1 MRWGQHR
8 TEKSEQLEEDKMLG
22 TAIRR
27 NIPSFLLTTLAGVVL
42 MVIAIFNV
50 ANSYS
55 LYYRIEIWMTAVHFF
70 SMIYPLLSSVP
81 FCWRFFYERKD
92 GYLKYTVNRYP
103 LKRYVV
109 ENFVASGLLVF
120 LCIFIISF
128 SSAIISLFL
137 VSPQTDI
144 SKNVPA
150 FEKELLG
157 FILLNNPVLYSFI
170 LSLWRGVLGAIY
182 FTFGFVL
189 SLFYNNIFIVMTA
202 PFVYSILENFTMSIL
217 GCPQNSIITSFMP
230 TRLAYGYTALYN
242 LLVGPAVLIGI
253 TGLLFLHEYIKRRKE
268 PGRCLNII

>member
-27 NIPSFLLTTLAGVVL
+27 NILPFLLTTLAGVVL

-50 ANSYS
+50 ANTYS
-55 LYYRIEIWMTAVHFF
+55 LYYRIEIWITAVPFF

-103 LKRYVV
+103 LKRYVI
-109 ENFVASGLLVF
+109 ENFVASGLWVF

-157 FILLNNPVLYSFI
+157 FILLNNPILYSFI

-253 TGLLFLHEYIKRRKE
+253 TGLLFLYEYIKRRKE

>member
-1 MRWGQHR
+1 
-8 TEKSEQLEEDKMLG
+8 MLG

-27 NIPSFLLTTLAGVVL
+27 NILPFLLTTLAGVVL

-50 ANSYS
+50 ANTYS
-55 LYYRIEIWMTAVHFF
+55 LYYRIEIWITAVPFF

-103 LKRYVV
+103 LKRYVI

-189 SLFYNNIFIVMTA
+189 SLFYNNIF
-202 PFVYSILENFTMSIL
+202 F
-217 GCPQNSIITSFMP
+217 
-230 TRLAYGYTALYN
+230 
-242 LLVGPAVLIGI
+242 
-253 TGLLFLHEYIKRRKE
+253 LFFFF
-268 PGRCLNII
+268 

>member
-1 MRWGQHR
+1 
-8 TEKSEQLEEDKMLG
+8 MLG

-27 NIPSFLLTTLAGVVL
+27 NIFSFLLTTLAGVVL

-50 ANSYS
+50 ANTYS
-55 LYYRIEIWMTAVHFF
+55 LYYRIEIWITAVPFF

-103 LKRYVV
+103 LKRYVI

-150 FEKELLG
+150 FEKELFGLV
-157 FILLNNPVLYSFI
+157 LLNNPVLYSFV
-170 LSLWRGVLGAIY
+170 LSLWRGVLGELY
-182 FTFGFVL
+182 FVFGFVL

-253 TGLLFLHEYIKRRKE
+253 TGLLFLYEYIKRRKE

>member
-27 NIPSFLLTTLAGVVL
+27 NILPFLLTTLAGVVL

-50 ANSYS
+50 ANTYS
-55 LYYRIEIWMTAVHFF
+55 LYYRIEIWITAVPFF

-92 GYLKYTVNRYP
+92 GYLKYTVKRYP
-103 LKRYVV
+103 LKRYVI

-157 FILLNNPVLYSFI
+157 FILLNNPILYSFI

-253 TGLLFLHEYIKRRKE
+253 TGLLFLYEYIKRRKE